1 MKSEKLRVKS
11 TKFGEFRGIT
21 LISLIITI
29 IILIILVG
37 IAINLSLGENGLFN
51 KAQYAK
57 EETNKQTATEKINLK
72 ITTAQMNKYAEKQ
85 EMPTLKELA
94 EVLKEDEEIA
104 YVTEVSQIA
113 STKYEVGDEPT
124 TIYTK
129 LNKYPYEFEI
139 DSSLRLASINGIK
152 IANNN
157 EIPEGYI
164 KPEGTIKITE
174 KKENIDVGKYKYADT
189 TELYTK
195 SEMIKNSKELTIL
208 DNNRSEY
215 EISEGIQLAYIIV
228 TRATTNVP
236 YTITISG
243 DIITS
248 NEKVSETN
256 RMDVNVASYIDIY
269 KVELSGNAGKIKL
282 SASGGN
288 AQGQAW
294 NACIV
299 Y

>member
-1 MKSEKLRVKS
+1 
-11 TKFGEFRGIT
+11 
-21 LISLIITI
+21 
-29 IILIILVG
+29 
-37 IAINLSLGENGLFN
+37 
-51 KAQYAK
+51 
-57 EETNKQTATEKINLK
+57 
-72 ITTAQMNKYAEKQ
+72 
-85 EMPTLKELA
+85 
-94 EVLKEDEEIA
+94 
-104 YVTEVSQIA
+104 
-113 STKYEVGDEPT
+113 
-124 TIYTK
+124 
-129 LNKYPYEFEI
+129 
-139 DSSLRLASINGIK
+139 
-152 IANNN
+152 
-157 EIPEGYI
+157 
-164 KPEGTIKITE
+164 
-174 KKENIDVGKYKYADT
+174 
-189 TELYTK
+189 
-195 SEMIKNSKELTIL
+195 MIKNSKELTIL